1 MGFSGWLPVS
11 ASSAFSA
18 MPKTVRPMFA
28 QYCVPAHIAHGS
40 TVVTSVQGQS
50 SAGE

>member
-1 MGFSGWLPVS
+1 
-11 ASSAFSA
+11 
-18 MPKTVRPMFA
+18 MFA
-28 QYCVPAHIAHGS
+28 QYWVPAHIAHGS